1 VFSSVGVLV
10 ETIETWAEHGNDDPK
25 PFLWHTPAQE
35 IIAKVRRGRT
45 TSPEPNP
52 RRITSDLGDV
62 GAARQPRR
70 HAVDDEPLPTSPRR
84 TITSSM
90 MP

>member
-10 ETIETWAEHGNDDPK
+10 EAIETWAEHGNDDPK

-45 TSPEPNP
+45 TLTRAKSA
-52 RRITSDLGDV
+52 TD
-62 GAARQPRR
+62 
-70 HAVDDEPLPTSPRR
+70 H
-84 TITSSM
+84 
-90 MP
+90 